1 MRSATG
7 FENASAGGFDFAM
20 LIDPR
25 TKMRRKKRADL
36 GSALI
41 DLDAD
46 G

>member
-1 MRSATG
+1 MKSARV
-7 FENASAGGFDFAM
+7 FENAAGWFDFDVW
-20 LIDPR
+20 IDTPAR
-25 TKMRRKKRADL
+25 VRQKKRADL